1 MADEEKSFE
10 ELLKAAPGGGTV
22 SLVGTLAQSSE
33 PGKFVLTLQDGKTMT
48 LATASVKGHA
58 VLGTSVGQ
66 TIVRVDVDAGS
77 LPSGALGAPFT
88 VADIYTPPGPDY
100 KLAWRDHHP
109 KPVMDPPKPP
119 WVDPKMPW
127 MDPVDPIPFGGAP
140 TQGGGVVPFS
150 LATPHQAP
158 ASTLAAMQGLGNP
171 AFGGGGWWSGYYDNP
186 IWSGWLDNPK
196 LAQDGAAKIMN
207 DSGATGGPRWD

>member
-33 PGKFVLTLQDGKTMT
+33 PGKFVLTLQDGKAMT

-77 LPSGALGAPFT
+77 LPSGAPFT

-109 KPVMDPPKPP
+109 KPVMDPPKPV
-119 WVDPKMPW
+119 WVDPKMPFEGLQ
-127 MDPVDPIPFGGAP
+127 PYLPFGAAP

-158 ASTLAAMQGLGNP
+158 ASTLAAVQGLGNA
-171 AFGGGGWWSGYYDNP
+171 AFGGLWSGQWDPTPTLWFYDQPKP
-186 IWSGWLDNPK
+186 IGVDNPK
-196 LAQDGAAKIMN
+196 IIN
-207 DSGATGGPRWD
+207 DTGATGRWPFWD